1 MKRRR
6 RGRGVG
12 RRLEVQAGAA
22 LVVGGHKET
31 RMCSEQTC
39 LSRFVIEG
47 QQGGKQPLCPGS
59 TKTVRA
65 CDTVDVCPPVRVTV
79 CNGCVRALNY
89 PADCSLGNKYSLQG
103 NTM

>member
-1 MKRRR
+1 M
-6 RGRGVG
+6 
-12 RRLEVQAGAA
+12 QAGAA

-31 RMCSEQTC
+31 RTCSEQTC

-47 QQGGKQPLCPGS
+47 QQGGKQPPCPGS
-59 TKTVRA
+59 TKSVGAR
-65 CDTVDVCPPVRVTV
+65 DTVGVCLPVRVIV

-89 PADCSLGNKYSLQG
+89 PADCSLRNKYSLQG